1 MVQSIVCLNPIGLQ
15 LEDCVQRDGVLLE
28 QLVPVFRSHED
39 LQVKDM
45 VWSFILGLNYSFK
58 MTKIS
63 YPQSV

>member
-45 VWSFILGLNYSFK
+45 V
-58 MTKIS
+58 
-63 YPQSV
+63 

>member
-15 LEDCVQRDGVLLE
+15 LEDCVQHDRVLLE

-45 VWSFILGLNYSFK
+45 V
-58 MTKIS
+58 
-63 YPQSV
+63 